1 MSEIKHETLG
11 EAAQICSG
19 PAVAASLAPLLG
31 FVTLMV
37 THHVSRLTPA
47 LDQLVHSWGYWIP
60 GALGSGPDGSIGSYS
75 GKETLALLVWGSSW
89 LLFHFLWR
97 KQDFPIHG
105 WIPAYAGALALILL
119 GFFHPVIDPIV
130 LGLASLT
137 GLR

>member
-1 MSEIKHETLG
+1 MSELPQTTLK
-11 EAAQICSG
+11 ENPQACSG

-47 LDQLVHSWGYWIP
+47 LDKLVHSWGYWIP
-60 GALGSGPDGSIGSYS
+60 GAVGGGPDGSIGSYS
-75 GKETLALLVWGSSW
+75 GKETLALLVWGASW

-97 KQDFPIHG
+97 NQDFSMRD
-105 WIPAYAGALALILL
+105 WIPVYAGALALILL

-130 LGLASLT
+130 LGLAGLT